1 MADLN
6 RKRAKD
12 PISFRLS
19 ISDEMELKKLAAK
32 LGTSPNNVARA
43 LTSKGIQSLIY
54 GDR

>member
-1 MADLN
+1 MAELN

-19 ISDEMELKKLAAK
+19 IADEMELKKLAAK

-43 LTSKGIQSLIY
+43 LTSKGIQSLIN
-54 GDR
+54 GD